1 MENGSSAAKLE
12 GNQSSV
18 PSNGLCLPANQQL
31 ALSTVLSTVYRQFS
45 ASGQSAVWIVDSFLG
60 QSAARIIYSFLNYGS
75 NESVF
80 TDSRRCSRG
89 TTTGTSGGSGLSSGG
104 GSGGSASVSDSAGP
118 SSSGGGSS
126 SGSSYCGAYRP
137 GADSSSKGGRDTGSS
152 TGCGSTGAC
161 SASAVTA
168 TGAIT
173 ACPLS
178 CCPGRTTNS
187 CCSCNRTFSCYTA
200 SPPGPLNA
208 PADCEGAPHP
218 PPPPNAPSDNAS
230 PTRPPS
236 AAGRRTSRR
245 PSGACTAAA
254 GQDSKDNKQCR
265 QHLLLSLS
273 LHTKLNRRGGRG
285 LSRGQRHSRGQSPLP
300 GPACHKCRKCGLPML
315 LLMDVL

>member
-1 MENGSSAAKLE
+1 MEVGALVSRINSSHKSGYTEGGSFGCSATGCLAR
-12 GNQSSV
+12 SV

-126 SGSSYCGAYRP
+126 SDSSNCGAYRP
-137 GADSSSKGGRDTGSS
+137 GADSSSKSGRDTGSS

-200 SPPGPLNA
+200 SPPGPLTA
-208 PADCEGAPHP
+208 PTDCEGAPHP
-218 PPPPNAPSDNAS
+218 SPPQTLPRTTPAPHVL
-230 PTRPPS
+230 PLPL
-236 AAGRRTSRR
+236 
-245 PSGACTAAA
+245 AAA
-254 GQDSKDNKQCR
+254 HHAGPQVPALQ
-265 QHLLLSLS
+265 LLDRTARTTSS
-273 LHTKLNRRGGRG
+273 AGST
-285 LSRGQRHSRGQSPLP
+285 SCS
-300 GPACHKCRKCGLPML
+300 ACLFIQN
-315 LLMDVL
+315 